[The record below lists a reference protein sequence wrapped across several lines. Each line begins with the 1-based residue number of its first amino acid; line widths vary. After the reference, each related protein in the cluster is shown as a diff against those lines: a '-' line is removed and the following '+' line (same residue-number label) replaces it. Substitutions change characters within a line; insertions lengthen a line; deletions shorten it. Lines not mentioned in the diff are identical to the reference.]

1 MKKASKKLSI
11 NPEKYNALLHQL
23 HKYSLILFIVLVVG
37 VYGFVVFKIQ
47 SLSSQE
53 PSETDIS
60 SQVQA
65 AKIPKIDQNVVLQ
78 LQSLQ
83 DNSVNVQKLFVEART
98 NPFQE

>member
-1 MKKASKKLSI
+1 MSKNHKKPTL
-11 NPEKYNALLHQL
+11 NREEFNTVLHQL
-23 HKYSLILFIVLVVG
+23 HKYSLILFILLIAG
-37 VYGFVVFKIQ
+37 VYGFVIFKIQ
-47 SLSSQE
+47 NVTSQQ
-53 PSETDIS
+53 PSETDVS

-65 AKIPKIDQNVVLQ
+65 AKIPRIDQNVVLQ